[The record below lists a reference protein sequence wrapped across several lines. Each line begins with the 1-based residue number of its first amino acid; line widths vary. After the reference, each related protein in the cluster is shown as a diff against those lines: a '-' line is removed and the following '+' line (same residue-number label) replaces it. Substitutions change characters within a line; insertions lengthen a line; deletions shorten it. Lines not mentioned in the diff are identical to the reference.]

1 MSELASE
8 SASTAHPR
16 MRPTSASEEVPF
28 AEKSEAR
35 EVLQAVWTSTSQG
48 AADLD
53 DCDTGQACRKM
64 TDAGVGYDDFGGAT
78 EEARA
83 SSWRARL
90 EREGKLSSSGGS
102 LRDLVFG
109 TGSASGTG
117 KASGTSRVSGTGRTR

>member
-1 MSELASE
+1 MG
-8 SASTAHPR
+8 
-16 MRPTSASEEVPF
+16 
-28 AEKSEAR
+28 AEQTEAR
-35 EVLQAVWTSTSQG
+35 EVLQAVWGSTSQG

-64 TDAGVGYDDFGGAT
+64 TEAGVGYDDFGGAT

-90 EREGKLSSSGGS
+90 EREGKLSTSGRS

-109 TGSASGTG
+109 TGS
-117 KASGTSRVSGTGRTR
+117 VSEAGRAR

>member
-1 MSELASE
+1 MS
-8 SASTAHPR
+8 T
-16 MRPTSASEEVPF
+16 
-28 AEKSEAR
+28 EKPEAR
-35 EVLQAVWTSTSQG
+35 EVLRAVWGSKAQG

-64 TDAGVGYDDFGGAT
+64 TEAGVGYDDFGGAT

-90 EREGKLSSSGGS
+90 EREGKLSTSGGS

-109 TGSASGTG
+109 PGG
-117 KASGTSRVSGTGRTR
+117 VSEAGGAR